1 MACLMMEPT
10 DLLPSASLILSS
22 RFFMAGSSRTLVGG
36 WRFIHYMV
44 LPGTTRRQAHEKK
57 KGSRKLKLPRRFY
70 LRAALSFCGVF
81 HSRCKRIVR
90 FRTSPDFKE
99 ITPSFPRQLLPP

>member
-1 MACLMMEPT
+1 MIEPT

-22 RFFMAGSSRTLVGG
+22 RFFIAGSSLTLVGG
-36 WRFIHYMV
+36 WRFIHTWYYQA
-44 LPGTTRRQAHEKK
+44 LPVVKPHEKK
-57 KGSRKLKLPRRFY
+57 KGSRKLKLPRFY
-70 LRAALSFCGVF
+70 LGPPLSFCGVF

-99 ITPSFPRQLLPP
+99 ITPSSPHQLSPP